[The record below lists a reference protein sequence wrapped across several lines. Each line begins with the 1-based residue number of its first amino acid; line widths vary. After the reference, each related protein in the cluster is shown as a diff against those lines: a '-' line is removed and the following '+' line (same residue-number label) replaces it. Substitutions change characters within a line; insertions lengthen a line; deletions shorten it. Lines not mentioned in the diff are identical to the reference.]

1 MKHLASLVLLSAMGS
16 YAVAQSPAPAPDTR
30 LPTAPPA
37 ATGPSGTTTA
47 PMTETM
53 VPGATGNIVWY
64 QRANDDWPVS
74 EIIGTQV
81 LNTAGEDIGDVNELI
96 LSNDGKIRAVI
107 IGVGGFLGM
116 GERDVAVAFDSLK
129 IARDKDNDEVI
140 TVDASKEALKSAPRW
155 DRLRPS
161 G

>member
-16 YAVAQSPAPAPDTR
+16 YAVAQSPAPTPDPR

-37 ATGPSGTTTA
+37 ATGPSGTTAA

-64 QRANDDWPVS
+64 QRANDDWPAS